1 MNLPASFK
9 LEANITEMADAPPL
23 QVPRILG
30 SWRFLVALRL
40 CRATYSE
47 KSEISQHCLALGTWH
62 FSFFECFLSVFCF
75 QSCSLLAY
83 FLGWWVTFTFFWG
96 VETTKEFL
104 SLLTQEFLWNDFCIF
119 TVSMFFQ
126 ALWAKYVTFAGLTST
141 APVEVPKM
149 GAGHSHFTAG
159 HSQYLPMTSD
169 FPMQEIHDQDS
180 DSDEFNSFSE
190 ELFFGPKNQSKW
202 GYSDHWAMA

>member
-1 MNLPASFK
+1 MPAGCCKSFSSIFFPYALPLAS
-9 LEANITEMADAPPL
+9 A
-23 QVPRILG
+23 
-30 SWRFLVALRL
+30 
-40 CRATYSE
+40 
-47 KSEISQHCLALGTWH
+47 
-62 FSFFECFLSVFCF
+62 
-75 QSCSLLAY
+75 
-83 FLGWWVTFTFFWG
+83 G
-96 VETTKEFL
+96 VGG
-104 SLLTQEFLWNDFCIF
+104 F

-149 GAGHSHFTAG
+149 GAGHSHLSAG

-190 ELFFGPKNQSKW
+190 ELFFGPKKQSKW

>member
-1 MNLPASFK
+1 
-9 LEANITEMADAPPL
+9 
-23 QVPRILG
+23 
-30 SWRFLVALRL
+30 
-40 CRATYSE
+40 
-47 KSEISQHCLALGTWH
+47 
-62 FSFFECFLSVFCF
+62 
-75 QSCSLLAY
+75 
-83 FLGWWVTFTFFWG
+83 
-96 VETTKEFL
+96 
-104 SLLTQEFLWNDFCIF
+104 
-119 TVSMFFQ
+119 MFFH